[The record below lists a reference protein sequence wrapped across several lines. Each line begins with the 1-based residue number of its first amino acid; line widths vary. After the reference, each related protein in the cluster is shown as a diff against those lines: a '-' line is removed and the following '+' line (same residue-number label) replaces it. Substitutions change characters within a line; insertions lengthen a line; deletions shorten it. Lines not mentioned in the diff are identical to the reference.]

1 MTPYCGINYKKKKTL
16 FTSLAHPVTFLTY
29 ILCTV
34 SAGKVFD
41 SWCNLFFIYT
51 YKIQNKKQYSSSHFF
66 AIKRHHLNVN
76 RKLDVV
82 ENAYNLSTQEAEVGD
97 LEFKTSWTQNNQ

>member
-1 MTPYCGINYKKKKTL
+1 MLILIYDVYPIDILDKIIISKDSQVFIFNDTILWHKLQKKKKKTL

-41 SWCNLFFIYT
+41 S
-51 YKIQNKKQYSSSHFF
+51 
-66 AIKRHHLNVN
+66 
-76 RKLDVV
+76 
-82 ENAYNLSTQEAEVGD
+82 
-97 LEFKTSWTQNNQ
+97 